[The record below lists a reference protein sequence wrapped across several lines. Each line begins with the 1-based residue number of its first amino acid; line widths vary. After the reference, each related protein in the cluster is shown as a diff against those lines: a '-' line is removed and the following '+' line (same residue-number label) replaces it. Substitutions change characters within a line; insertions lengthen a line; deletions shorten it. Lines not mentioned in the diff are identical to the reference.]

1 VAAKRQR
8 QLEAQLL
15 ASGDTE
21 ALVPKVPLQLQTID
35 LPANEAGT
43 AKGALEAVERRA
55 ELTKAMRGERR
66 AKIKERNFL
75 KGMR

>member
-1 VAAKRQR
+1 MA
-8 QLEAQLL
+8 
-15 ASGDTE
+15 
-21 ALVPKVPLQLQTID
+21 PKVPLQLQTID
-35 LPANEAGT
+35 LPGNEDSSV
-43 AKGALEAVERRA
+43 KGALEAVEKRE